1 MKIEDVVEKF
11 NTTPFLFF
19 GSGMTRRY
27 YNLPDW
33 KGLLEHFARE
43 IRDDEFAYS
52 IYENRASKMDTP
64 VGLLPKVAE
73 LIQTDYDEKWFRD
86 ASIRN
91 LEADLLMKVKRG
103 LSPFKAEVA
112 TYIKKNSVVVDEYK
126 TEIEMLSNLSEKNI
140 AGVITTNYDEFIENH
155 FLGYTKFVGQKQ
167 LIFSPIQGIAEVF
180 KIHGSIEDPDSLI
193 INEKDYLDF
202 DRKSAYLAAK
212 LMTIFIEYPIIFMGY
227 SISDVNIQ
235 KIIKSIIDCLDMQQI
250 KTLEDRFVF
259 VEYQSEKK
267 GIEVSPYTIMV
278 DDKPLSMK
286 RIVVED
292 FKLLYRALEG
302 KRSKLPVRILR
313 RFKQEL
319 YDFTV
324 TNKPTANMRVASI
337 EDERVQDEELVM
349 AIGKYNDFGLKGL
362 HGLKADEWY
371 KNIVVEDIE
380 FSADDLLQYAFK
392 DLVKQNSGR
401 LPVNKYLSKAKGN
414 YPDCVELAKKQ
425 DFDYII
431 SKTIKKNRYKLDKY
445 KTVKQIWEN
454 EKDSLEKATRLI
466 AHLPEKDINVEELEI
481 VLNEIFENDIN
492 ILQDSKPAIRTN
504 IRRLIMIYDY
514 LKWGK

>member
-91 LEADLLMKVKRG
+91 LEADLL
-103 LSPFKAEVA
+103 
-112 TYIKKNSVVVDEYK
+112 
-126 TEIEMLSNLSEKNI
+126 
-140 AGVITTNYDEFIENH
+140 
-155 FLGYTKFVGQKQ
+155 
-167 LIFSPIQGIAEVF
+167 
-180 KIHGSIEDPDSLI
+180 
-193 INEKDYLDF
+193 
-202 DRKSAYLAAK
+202 
-212 LMTIFIEYPIIFMGY
+212 
-227 SISDVNIQ
+227 
-235 KIIKSIIDCLDMQQI
+235 
-250 KTLEDRFVF
+250 
-259 VEYQSEKK
+259 
-267 GIEVSPYTIMV
+267 
-278 DDKPLSMK
+278 
-286 RIVVED
+286 
-292 FKLLYRALEG
+292 
-302 KRSKLPVRILR
+302 
-313 RFKQEL
+313 
-319 YDFTV
+319 
-324 TNKPTANMRVASI
+324 KPTANMRVASI

-466 AHLPEKDINVEELEI
+466 AHLPEKDINIEELEI

>member
-1 MKIEDVVEKF
+1 
-11 NTTPFLFF
+11 
-19 GSGMTRRY
+19 
-27 YNLPDW
+27 
-33 KGLLEHFARE
+33 
-43 IRDDEFAYS
+43 
-52 IYENRASKMDTP
+52 
-64 VGLLPKVAE
+64 
-73 LIQTDYDEKWFRD
+73 
-86 ASIRN
+86 
-91 LEADLLMKVKRG
+91 
-103 LSPFKAEVA
+103 
-112 TYIKKNSVVVDEYK
+112 
-126 TEIEMLSNLSEKNI
+126 
-140 AGVITTNYDEFIENH
+140 
-155 FLGYTKFVGQKQ
+155 
-167 LIFSPIQGIAEVF
+167 
-180 KIHGSIEDPDSLI
+180 
-193 INEKDYLDF
+193 
-202 DRKSAYLAAK
+202 
-212 LMTIFIEYPIIFMGY
+212 
-227 SISDVNIQ
+227 
-235 KIIKSIIDCLDMQQI
+235 
-250 KTLEDRFVF
+250 
-259 VEYQSEKK
+259 
-267 GIEVSPYTIMV
+267 
-278 DDKPLSMK
+278 
-286 RIVVED
+286 
-292 FKLLYRALEG
+292 
-302 KRSKLPVRILR
+302 
-313 RFKQEL
+313 
-319 YDFTV
+319 
-324 TNKPTANMRVASI
+324 MRVASI

-466 AHLPEKDINVEELEI
+466 AHLPEKDINIEELEI

>member
-91 LEADLLMKVKRG
+91 LEADLL
-103 LSPFKAEVA
+103 
-112 TYIKKNSVVVDEYK
+112 
-126 TEIEMLSNLSEKNI
+126 
-140 AGVITTNYDEFIENH
+140 
-155 FLGYTKFVGQKQ
+155 
-167 LIFSPIQGIAEVF
+167 
-180 KIHGSIEDPDSLI
+180 
-193 INEKDYLDF
+193 
-202 DRKSAYLAAK
+202 
-212 LMTIFIEYPIIFMGY
+212 
-227 SISDVNIQ
+227 
-235 KIIKSIIDCLDMQQI
+235 
-250 KTLEDRFVF
+250 
-259 VEYQSEKK
+259 
-267 GIEVSPYTIMV
+267 
-278 DDKPLSMK
+278 
-286 RIVVED
+286 
-292 FKLLYRALEG
+292 
-302 KRSKLPVRILR
+302 
-313 RFKQEL
+313 
-319 YDFTV
+319 
-324 TNKPTANMRVASI
+324 KPTANMRVASI

-349 AIGKYNDFGLKGL
+349 AIEKYNDFGLKGL